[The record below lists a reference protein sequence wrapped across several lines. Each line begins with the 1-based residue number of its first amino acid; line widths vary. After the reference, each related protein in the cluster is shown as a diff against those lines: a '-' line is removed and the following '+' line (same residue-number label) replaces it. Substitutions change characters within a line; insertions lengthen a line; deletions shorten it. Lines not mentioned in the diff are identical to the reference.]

1 MRLTTNEGDDAAPAW
16 SPDGT
21 RLLFASDR
29 NLPEGDS
36 DEVYSVG
43 ADGSCL
49 TWLTNGTPASSV
61 PSWRPGSGDR
71 YDPGGCDPRARRAL
85 IEAPIPRALRGG
97 LWLGSRYRGL
107 LLSRV
112 EQTRRNRY
120 LSYNDCELFDR
131 RACPQSVD
139 ITNEAACRTFAF
151 RGLTSSAYRYLRTN
165 GAIVAFYGSEAG
177 VRVLSGHAVTTINL
191 ARGNRLPDVYRV
203 IRSLRPFGASQ
214 AARRLPPPRVP
225 RPFARRLDSTAH
237 MFRRYRTIERTAAAL
252 GIARSHVQR
261 RLRLRKAL
269 LSFGPYRFSTCAPS
283 ATSQRRALS
292 DNAR

>member
-1 MRLTTNEGDDAAPAW
+1 
-16 SPDGT
+16 
-21 RLLFASDR
+21 
-29 NLPEGDS
+29 
-36 DEVYSVG
+36 VG

-191 ARGNRLPDVYRV
+191 ARGNRLPDIYRV

-269 LSFGPYRFSTCAPS
+269 LSFGPYRFSTCAP
-283 ATSQRRALS
+283 QR
-292 DNAR
+292 N